1 MNPSV
6 PTPDLNS
13 PGPSLAASLANAPVD
28 TQRLTELLAQ
38 EFEALKTRDIPGFEA
53 LQVERNQILHRLAF
67 VAEWAAHQ
75 NPPPALWQDLQ
86 ADLQRCKRDH
96 FRNIQLLQRQLQA
109 IKGALQS
116 LRGESAA
123 SIDLYDRLGQV
134 SRRHSASPFLDA

>member
-6 PTPDLNS
+6 PKPDLKV
-13 PGPSLAASLANAPVD
+13 PDASLAASLANSATD

-38 EFEALKTRDIPGFEA
+38 EFETLKIRDIAGFEA
-53 LQVERNQILHRLAF
+53 LQVERNQVLQRLAC
-67 VAEWAAHQ
+67 VAEWAAAQ

-86 ADLQRCKRDH
+86 PDLQRCKLDH

-116 LRGESAA
+116 LQGESATNL
-123 SIDLYDRLGQV
+123 DLYDRLGKV